1 MTHSARYERI
11 RQSARFQEL
20 CRSRGRLA
28 WTLSAI
34 LLVLYFG
41 FVLLVAFG
49 QSFLGQSLS
58 AGSVTTV
65 GLPIGVGVILGAI
78 ILTAIYVWR
87 ANTHFDGLVKRLM
100 EETK

>member
-1 MTHSARYERI
+1 MNNPLYERV
-11 RQSARFQEL
+11 RTNPRFKEL
-20 CRSRGRLA
+20 CDARGRLA

-34 LLVLYFG
+34 VFVLYYG

-49 QSFLGQSLS
+49 QDFIGQPLW

-65 GLPIGVGVILGAI
+65 GMPIGVGVILAAI
-78 ILTAIYVWR
+78 ALTGVYVWK
-87 ANTHFDGLVKRLM
+87 ANSKFDEIQKKLI

>member
-11 RQSARFQEL
+11 RQSAQFHEL

-49 QSFLGQSLS
+49 QNFLGQPLTE
-58 AGSVTTV
+58 GSVTTV

-78 ILTAIYVWR
+78 VLTAIYVWR
-87 ANTHFDGLVKRLM
+87 ANTHFDEIVKRLM